1 MKIGKFKHN
10 INVSYEF
17 LELSK
22 NDENAAYLLAE
33 KGYFRQ
39 ACYFLIQAM
48 EKAIRAKIF
57 LLVNPNNAHFREKN
71 MTHSFDSA
79 VKVLIEIMSKND
91 FLLKKQVSEQIKK
104 HVLGDTRYKYL
115 HNNLRYP
122 KYSEKY
128 NSYSIMEIKK
138 SDFDL
143 LTKRLNLL
151 RKFLD
156 DLYKFT

>member
-1 MKIGKFKHN
+1 MNLGKFKHN
-10 INVSYEF
+10 VNVASEF

-57 LLVNPNNAHFREKN
+57 LLVNPNIKYFRERN
-71 MTHSFDSA
+71 RTHSLDSA
-79 VKVLIEIMSKND
+79 VEFLIEIISKND
-91 FLLKKQVSEQIKK
+91 ELIKKQISEQIKQ
-104 HVLGDTRYKYL
+104 HVLGNIKYGYL

-122 KYSEKY
+122 RYHEKY
-128 NSYSIMEIKK
+128 DSYSIMEIKK

-151 RKFLD
+151 RKFLN